1 MTTPLKRS
9 LFNDTEFVVCLFVC
23 LLVGL
28 FVCLFVR
35 FLSQIAVFE
44 TSRKQAPA
52 DANFASV
59 TQENVF
65 ESNQKHFCFKDKI
78 SVKRQTEETG

>member
-1 MTTPLKRS
+1 MIPNLV
-9 LFNDTEFVVCLFVC
+9 FVCLFVC
-23 LLVGL
+23 S
-28 FVCLFVR
+28 F

-44 TSRKQAPA
+44 TSRKRAPA

-59 TQENVF
+59 TQENGF

-78 SVKRQTEETG
+78 SVKRQIEETG